1 MKKLTLLLLTM
12 IGFSCQSNENSKAA
26 NTKTESLPME
36 TTTKS
41 ETATFAGG
49 CFWCTE
55 AIFLELDGVKKVTS
69 GYTGGARANPTYDQV
84 SSGATGHAEATEIL
98 FDPSKISFGELLE
111 VFFSTHDPTT
121 LNQQGADIGTQYR
134 SEIFYHSEE
143 QKKIAEDYIA
153 QMTSLNTF
161 GKPIVTKISK
171 AVTFYTAEDYHQNYY
186 KRNQNQ
192 SYCHYVIT
200 PKVDKVRKLYKEKL
214 KK

>member
-1 MKKLTLLLLTM
+1 MKKITLLLLTM
-12 IGFSCQSNENSKAA
+12 IGFSCQSNERSTA
-26 NTKTESLPME
+26 TSKTEPLPME
-36 TTTKS
+36 NTKKT
-41 ETATFAGG
+41 EIATFAGG

-69 GYTGGARANPTYDQV
+69 GYTGGARANPTYEQV
-84 SSGATGHAEATEIL
+84 SSGATGHAEATEIV
-98 FDPSKISFGELLE
+98 FDPTKISFGELLE

-153 QMTSLNTF
+153 QMTTLNTF

-171 AVTFYTAEDYHQNYY
+171 AVTFYPAEDYHQNYY

>member
-1 MKKLTLLLLTM
+1 MKKLTLLLLMM
-12 IGFSCQSNENSKAA
+12 IGFSCQSNEKSTATI
-26 NTKTESLPME
+26 TKTESLHMDHTE
-36 TTTKS
+36 KN

-55 AIFLELDGVKKVTS
+55 AIFLELEGVKKVTS
-69 GYTGGARANPTYDQV
+69 GYTGGARANPTYEQV
-84 SSGATGHAEATEIL
+84 SSGATGHAEATEII

-134 SEIFYHSEE
+134 SEIFYHSEA
-143 QKKIAEDYIA
+143 QKKTAEDYIA

-161 GKPIVTKISK
+161 GKPIVTRISK
-171 AVTFYTAEDYHQNYY
+171 ATTFYTAEDYHQNYY
-186 KRNQNQ
+186 SRNQNQ